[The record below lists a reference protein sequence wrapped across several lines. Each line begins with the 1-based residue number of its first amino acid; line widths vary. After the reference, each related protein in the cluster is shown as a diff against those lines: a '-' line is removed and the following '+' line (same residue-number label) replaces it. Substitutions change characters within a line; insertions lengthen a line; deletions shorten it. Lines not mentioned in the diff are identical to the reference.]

1 MNRTN
6 SVHQLGNRKTNFK
19 NWETLVPQFSG
30 MDQRSDTRISDT
42 LSFGQDQSVDIDKA
56 LSSVHR

>member
-1 MNRTN
+1 M
-6 SVHQLGNRKTNFK
+6 
-19 NWETLVPQFSG
+19 PQFSG
-30 MDQRSDTRISDT
+30 MDQRSDARISDT